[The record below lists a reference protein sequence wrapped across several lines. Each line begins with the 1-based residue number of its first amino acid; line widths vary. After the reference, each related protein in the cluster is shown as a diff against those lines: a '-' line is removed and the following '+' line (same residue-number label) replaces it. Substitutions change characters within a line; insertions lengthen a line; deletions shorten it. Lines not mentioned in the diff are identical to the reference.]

1 MEHEQGD
8 HVGSSMQNHAQ
19 AVGTTATRKWPE
31 SQLEDS
37 VQGLLAAN
45 ANPYIHSHSMLNA
58 EGKSTSTE
66 LVRVTLSPL

>member
-1 MEHEQGD
+1 MEHQQGD
-8 HVGSSMQNHAQ
+8 HVGSRMQNHAQ

-45 ANPYIHSHSMLNA
+45 ANPYIHSD
-58 EGKSTSTE
+58 TQC
-66 LVRVTLSPL
+66 